1 MSSDLLMTPQVSVQ
15 VSRKSRAGTAV
26 MDSLADAK
34 SGLTKI
40 PDKLFQLAGMSGRRY
55 RIFINQLIGR
65 LADARYLEVG
75 CWAGSTLCSAIF
87 GNDGITA
94 LAIDN
99 FTQFGGPAAQ
109 FFVHLGM
116 AHPKDARI
124 SFLNQDYR
132 NVDLRLFGPF
142 NVYLFDGPHEYQD
155 HADAIA
161 WAAPHLDDDAV
172 LIVDDWNWERVRAGT
187 LDALKATGLRIDT
200 RIEIR
205 TTLDESYPAI
215 DQQHSDWHNGYA
227 VFVLG
232 R

>member
-1 MSSDLLMTPQVSVQ
+1 MSSDLLTMPQVSVQ
-15 VSRKSRAGTAV
+15 VSRESRAGTAV
-26 MDSLADAK
+26 IDSLADAK

-40 PDKLFQLAGMSGRRY
+40 PDKLFQLPGMSGRRY

-75 CWAGSTLCSAIF
+75 CLTGSTLCSAIF
-87 GNDGITA
+87 GNDGVTA

-99 FTQFGGPAAQ
+99 FSQFGGPAAH
-109 FFVHLGM
+109 FFIHVGM
-116 AHPKDARI
+116 AHPKAARI

-132 NVDLRLFGPF
+132 KVELRPFGRF

-155 HADAIA
+155 QFDAIT

-172 LIVDDWNWERVRAGT
+172 LIVDDWNWDRVRAGT
-187 LDALKATGLRIDT
+187 LDALTATGLRVDT

-205 TTLDESYPAI
+205 TTLDESYPAV

-227 VFVLG
+227 MFVLG